1 MKHIRIKVDGSSEK
15 SIRYVRFI
23 MSIDGIRVDNVI
35 IKDLDIN
42 KEQEIVGLI
51 AGLKNNN
58 RSMKIDYVQD
68 QKTDSFVNN
77 QIELDWYSVMNIP
90 DDND

>member
-42 KEQEIVGLI
+42 KE
-51 AGLKNNN
+51 
-58 RSMKIDYVQD
+58 
-68 QKTDSFVNN
+68 
-77 QIELDWYSVMNIP
+77 
-90 DDND
+90 